1 MIKKYL
7 LDILFI
13 VLVSALA
20 LWATQKPT
28 LDLNLRPSIGDKGQL
43 TDVKKEANEKVQ
55 EGIVRDVVALDAL
68 KKRNI
73 FSPEGNYTKSV
84 AVLKGPLS
92 KGPPPENPY
101 TLIGILQGE
110 EKKAVFKEYTGSII
124 TLTVGKQLGDGSI
137 IRRIDELSVEVEK
150 GKEKRE
156 LRIFNIKTPKPVTVK
171 KP

>member
-20 LWATQKPT
+20 LWAARKPAV
-28 LDLNLRPSIGDKGQL
+28 DLNLRPSIGDKGHL
-43 TDVKKEANEKVQ
+43 PDAKEEANEKVQ
-55 EGIVRDVVALDAL
+55 EGIVRDVVAPGAL
-68 KKRNI
+68 KDRNI
-73 FSPEGNYTKSV
+73 FSPDGSYTKPG

-101 TLIGILQGE
+101 TLIGILQGD

-124 TLTVGKQLGDGSI
+124 TLTVGKQLPDGSVVS
-137 IRRIDELSVEVEK
+137 RIDKLSVEVEK